1 MVTLRLRE
9 KNNERAKYLIQH
21 MKRNFVFVIVTSLF
35 FIACKQK
42 RQYDSIIRNG
52 MIYDGNGGQAY
63 KADIA
68 IQNDTIAF
76 IGDLSNASAEN
87 EIDAKGNAVAPG
99 FINMM
104 GHSEESLF
112 QDGRSNS
119 DIRQG
124 VTTEIFT
131 ESSFGPLNATMKQ
144 QLQNGQGDIKYKVEW
159 NTLGEYMNFL
169 EKKGISCNIAS
180 FVGTGAVRQYVIGE
194 GSEAPT
200 AFQLDSMKLLVKQ
213 AMQEGALGVT
223 NALIYP
229 PDFFAKTDEL
239 IALSKEASKYGGTYS
254 SHMRSEG
261 NKLLEAVE
269 ELISISK
276 EANIPAEIFHL
287 KAAGKKNWGKMDSV
301 IKRVERAR
309 KEGLDIT
316 ADMYTYLAGA
326 TGMTSA
332 FPPSLQDGGFGKLW
346 QRLHDPLIRKQMIKA
361 MDSDAVDWENLY
373 YGADGAEHVLLLS
386 FKQDSLKKF
395 TGKTLAEVAKIRNK
409 SPEETAMDLIIQD
422 STRVGVAY
430 FLMNETNVKKQV
442 ALPWVSFG
450 SDEASYSNEG
460 VFLKS
465 NAHPRAYGNFAR
477 VLGKYARDEK
487 VVSLQLA
494 VFKLANLPAKHLKLQ
509 KRGELKAGNYADIAV
524 FNPEKVKD
532 NATFEKPHQY
542 ADGMIDVFVN
552 GVQVLKDGE
561 HTGNKPGRFVKGPGF
576 KMN

>member
-1 MVTLRLRE
+1 MKKIIPSILPILLLAVSCHQ
-9 KNNERAKYLIQH
+9 KKYD
-21 MKRNFVFVIVTSLF
+21 T
-35 FIACKQK
+35 
-42 RQYDSIIRNG
+42 IIRNG
-52 MIYDGNGGQAY
+52 MIYDGNGGEPY
-63 KADIA
+63 KADMA

-76 IGDLSNASAEN
+76 IGDLSGTPAKN
-87 EIDAKGNAVAPG
+87 EVDAKGNAVAPG

-104 GHSEESLF
+104 GHSEESLI
-112 QDGRSNS
+112 QDGRAQS

-131 ESSFGPLNATMKQ
+131 ESSFGPLNADMKQ

-159 NTLGEYMNFL
+159 NTLGEYLQFL
-169 EKKGISCNIAS
+169 EKKGISVNIAS

-194 GSEAPT
+194 GSNAPT
-200 AFQLDSMKLLVKQ
+200 PAQLDSMKLLVDQ

-239 IALSKEASKYGGTYS
+239 IALSKEAAKYGGTYS

-269 ELISISK
+269 ELITISK

-287 KAAGKKNWGKMDSV
+287 KAAGKANWGKMDSV

-326 TGMTSA
+326 TGLTSS

-346 QRLHDPLIRKQMIKA
+346 QRLHDPLIRKQMANA
-361 MDSDAVDWENLY
+361 MDSNPTDWENLY
-373 YGADGAEHVLLLS
+373 SGAGGAEQVLLLS
-386 FKQDSLKKF
+386 FKQDSLKKY

-430 FLMNETNVKKQV
+430 FLMNEENVKKQV

-450 SDEASYSNEG
+450 SDEASYTNEG

-477 VLGKYARDEK
+477 VLGKYVRDEK
-487 VVSLQLA
+487 VLA
-494 VFKLANLPAKHLKLQ
+494 LKDAIQKLANLPAKKLKLQ
-509 KRGELKAGNYADIAV
+509 KRGALKTGFYADIIV
-524 FNPEKVKD
+524 FDPTAVKD
-532 NATFEKPHQY
+532 MATFEKPHQY
-542 ADGMIDVFVN
+542 ATGMIDVFVN
-552 GVQVLKDGE
+552 GVQVLKDGS
-561 HTGNKPGRFVKGPGF
+561 HTNNRPGRFVKGPGW
-576 KMN
+576 KP